1 MPLWRR
7 RVLHRAGRPHPQC
20 PIEGGREGSHGR
32 CNTYPG
38 GGGGAAPAT
47 VTGRAD
53 RSAAGNVPNQR
64 ILSAA
69 EIAALVARGDALVS
83 QRDIA
88 SARLF
93 YERAAEAGDGWAALR
108 MGATFDPAFL
118 GRAGIPGEASNQQEA
133 LSWYRRARGLGRA
146 DG

>member
-1 MPLWRR
+1 MAAATLIP
-7 RVLHRAGRPHPQC
+7 A
-20 PIEGGREGSHGR
+20 EE
-32 CNTYPG
+32 
-38 GGGGAAPAT
+38 AAPLPPPSPDEPTAPPP
-47 VTGRAD
+47 AM
-53 RSAAGNVPNQR
+53 SPNQR

-69 EIAALVARGDALVS
+69 EIAALVACGDALVS

-93 YERAAEAGDGWAALR
+93 YERAVEAGDGWAALR